1 MLLLTAVCCFCLWF
15 AVTAVF
21 TLAYKLQPS
30 IIFIDEV
37 DSFLGQRRQTEHEAL
52 TNMKTEFMALWD
64 GFTTDRK
71 IAHHFNIQY
80 FIQFIISNNLIDKA
94 RPCCCSEN
102 ARVMVLAA
110 TNRPWELDEAILRRL
125 PRAFE
130 VGMPDKKQRSSI
142 LRVILKDENYEDC
155 IDIEQLAALTE
166 GYSGSDLTELCK
178 EAAYMPIR
186 DLLDEERVD
195 GVAEAKEPRPLKQ
208 SDFLSV
214 LSTARTSKTAA
225 YEYQHNRS
233 SVMMDGSHSRAG
245 GAASDDEPVDTSVT
259 DLLKLLA
266 AFGAARSAANGA
278 SNNR

>member
-1 MLLLTAVCCFCLWF
+1 MYLMCL
-15 AVTAVF
+15 
-21 TLAYKLQPS
+21 
-30 IIFIDEV
+30 
-37 DSFLGQRRQTEHEAL
+37 
-52 TNMKTEFMALWD
+52 
-64 GFTTDRK
+64 
-71 IAHHFNIQY
+71 
-80 FIQFIISNNLIDKA
+80 
-94 RPCCCSEN
+94 SEN

-142 LRVILKDENYEDC
+142 LKVILKDENYEDC
-155 IDIEQLAALTE
+155 LDIEQLAALTD

-186 DLLDEERVD
+186 DLLDEERVQGD
-195 GVAEAKEPRPLKQ
+195 GGVAESKEPRPLKQ

-233 SVMMDGSHSRAG
+233 TAMDGSQGRAPG
-245 GAASDDEPVDTSVT
+245 SSSDDSEPVDTSVT

-266 AFGAARSAANGA
+266 AFGAASSAANSA
-278 SNNR
+278 AANNR

>member
-1 MLLLTAVCCFCLWF
+1 MLG
-15 AVTAVF
+15 
-21 TLAYKLQPS
+21 LA
-30 IIFIDEV
+30 
-37 DSFLGQRRQTEHEAL
+37 
-52 TNMKTEFMALWD
+52 
-64 GFTTDRK
+64 
-71 IAHHFNIQY
+71 
-80 FIQFIISNNLIDKA
+80 
-94 RPCCCSEN
+94 EN

-195 GVAEAKEPRPLKQ
+195 GVAEAKER
-208 SDFLSV
+208 
-214 LSTARTSKTAA
+214 
-225 YEYQHNRS
+225 
-233 SVMMDGSHSRAG
+233 GSQAVRFSERI
-245 GAASDDEPVDTSVT
+245 VDCTNFKDCCV
-259 DLLKLLA
+259 
-266 AFGAARSAANGA
+266 
-278 SNNR
+278 

>member
-1 MLLLTAVCCFCLWF
+1 MCL
-15 AVTAVF
+15 
-21 TLAYKLQPS
+21 
-30 IIFIDEV
+30 
-37 DSFLGQRRQTEHEAL
+37 
-52 TNMKTEFMALWD
+52 
-64 GFTTDRK
+64 
-71 IAHHFNIQY
+71 
-80 FIQFIISNNLIDKA
+80 
-94 RPCCCSEN
+94 SEN

-142 LRVILKDENYEDC
+142 LRVILKDENYEDGVD
-155 IDIEQLAALTE
+155 IDQLAALTE

-186 DLLDEERVD
+186 DLLDEERVHGD

-233 SVMMDGSHSRAG
+233 SVMDGSHSRAPG
-245 GAASDDEPVDTSVT
+245 GSDDEPVDTSVT

-266 AFGAARSAANGA
+266 AFGAASSAANSA
-278 SNNR
+278 ANNNR